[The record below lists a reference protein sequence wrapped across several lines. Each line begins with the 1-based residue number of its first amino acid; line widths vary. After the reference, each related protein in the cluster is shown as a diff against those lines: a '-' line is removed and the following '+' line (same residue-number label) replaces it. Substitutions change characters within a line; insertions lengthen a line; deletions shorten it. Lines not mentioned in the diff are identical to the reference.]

1 MVEIALPQQVREP
14 PAGAGAPSPP
24 RPDEPRAEA
33 TAEPV
38 AVGRFAG
45 VLRVAARL
53 EALAMVG
60 ATLLACSEVATS
72 YAASLADTRPIPG
85 VRLGGYAVGEL
96 DDAALHGVAHG
107 AVTAALERPL
117 VLRAAEAETTSS
129 ARALGAVPEPE
140 HAIAD
145 VRAVGRTG
153 EPLADLQIRIQAQR
167 SGIDVPVSY
176 RFEESKALG
185 ELLALAPAVER
196 PSLPTTLDL
205 ERRRVEP
212 ARRGTALLAHDALSA
227 VAIGLAAGKDTI
239 ELPVALK
246 PPVADDPLAAYA
258 ELDIGTMLGSFD
270 TPYSTE
276 AKEADRSFN
285 VKVGA
290 TKVSGMVLLPG
301 ETFSFNDRVGPRTQE
316 NGFRY
321 GGGIT
326 AGELVDVLGGGICQV
341 SSTLYGAAFFA
352 GLEIVSHRPHS
363 RPSNYVDMGL
373 DATVVWPDVD
383 LRLRNPYDFPVV
395 LHMVARQG
403 KVHAEVLGAR
413 RPYQIAFERD
423 LVEAIPHRT
432 IYRDDASLR
441 AGTQVTSQ
449 RGMRG
454 FKVKRTRKIYQAG
467 ELVRE
472 EPVELSY
479 PSTSEII
486 RRGTNPA
493 GAEPE
498 VKQLPPLRDPAAH
511 LRIVQ

>member
-1 MVEIALPQQVREP
+1 MIEIALPPHAPPVGEP
-14 PAGAGAPSPP
+14 AEPCAPSPAARTTAP
-24 RPDEPRAEA
+24 SRLLRA
-33 TAEPV
+33 
-38 AVGRFAG
+38 
-45 VLRVAARL
+45 AARL
-53 EALAMVG
+53 EALAMMG
-60 ATLLACSEVATS
+60 ALALGVSEVHAA
-72 YAASLADTRPIPG
+72 YRASLDETRPVAG
-85 VRLGGYAVGEL
+85 VKLGGYAVGGL
-96 DDAALHGVAHG
+96 DDASLQAVATA
-107 AVTAALERPL
+107 AVQAALERPL
-117 VLRAAEAETTSS
+117 VLRAADAETTSS

-140 HAIAD
+140 HAIDD
-145 VRAVGRTG
+145 VRAIGRTG
-153 EPLADLQIRIQAQR
+153 SPLADLATRVQAQR
-167 SGIDVPVSY
+167 SGVDVPITW
-176 RFEESKALG
+176 RFDESRALA

-196 PSLPTTLDL
+196 PSLPTRLDL

-212 ARRGTALLAHDALSA
+212 AQRGTALLAHDALSA
-227 VAIGLAAGKDTI
+227 VAIGLASGRTAID
-239 ELPVALK
+239 LPVAHK
-246 PPVADDPLAAYA
+246 PPVADDPLAEYA
-258 ELDIGTMLGSFD
+258 DLDIGTMLGSFD
-270 TPYSTE
+270 TPYSLE

-285 VKVGA
+285 LKVGA

-341 SSTLYGAAFFA
+341 SSTLYGAAFFS
-352 GLEIVSHRPHS
+352 GLEIVTHHPHS
-363 RPSNYVDMGL
+363 RPSSYVDMAL
-373 DATVVWPDVD
+373 DATVVWPDTD

-395 LHMVARQG
+395 LYMVARQG

-413 RPYQIAFERD
+413 RPYQIAFERE
-423 LVEAIPHRT
+423 LVEATPHRT
-432 IYRDDASLR
+432 IFRDDANLR
-441 AGTQVTSQ
+441 TGAQVVSQ

-472 EPVELSY
+472 EAKEVSY
-479 PSTSEII
+479 PSTSEIV

-498 VKQLPPLRDPAAH
+498 KKTLPPLRDPAAH